1 MCETS
6 PWSFQSCGV
15 REVIFWVRYGCDG
28 CIVTYTLVVDVLE
41 GHCDARREGYASVF
55 EMRDEREIRR
65 DHRSRGPD

>member
-1 MCETS
+1 M
-6 PWSFQSCGV
+6 
-15 REVIFWVRYGCDG
+15 RYGCDG